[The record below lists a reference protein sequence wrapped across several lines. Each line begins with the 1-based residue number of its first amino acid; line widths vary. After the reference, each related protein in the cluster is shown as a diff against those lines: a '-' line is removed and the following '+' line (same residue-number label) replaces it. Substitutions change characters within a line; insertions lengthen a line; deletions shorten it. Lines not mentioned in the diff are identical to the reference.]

1 MVCMNTR
8 LAFANFQMHTEEYL
22 HPWLL
27 LYCQR
32 VCENMHAQ
40 DLTYALDKGYNV
52 IVMEFLCIYTKY
64 TFMYISLSTWPAWL
78 TQENEVYNNIREA
91 CLSHMYIHVSRT
103 YLHSLAAVIK
113 NLADVFYLCV
123 LMMAYGPAFTR
134 ATIHGIII
142 NTVQSVGSLPEVLA
156 NGEFFVYTVQ

>member
-1 MVCMNTR
+1 MKHVCLIRTSLAATEHKRNPGMVVH
-8 LAFANFQMHTEEYL
+8 QYSSL
-22 HPWLL
+22 HFLL
-27 LYCQR
+27 I
-32 VCENMHAQ
+32 
-40 DLTYALDKGYNV
+40 DFD
-52 IVMEFLCIYTKY
+52 F
-64 TFMYISLSTWPAWL
+64 
-78 TQENEVYNNIREA
+78 
-91 CLSHMYIHVSRT
+91 LSHILLGIHQYLPGLSPGLPWPGATYDVHVSHT

-156 NGEFFVYTVQ
+156 NGEFLYTLCSSVSRVWYLYIVGKGSLAAR